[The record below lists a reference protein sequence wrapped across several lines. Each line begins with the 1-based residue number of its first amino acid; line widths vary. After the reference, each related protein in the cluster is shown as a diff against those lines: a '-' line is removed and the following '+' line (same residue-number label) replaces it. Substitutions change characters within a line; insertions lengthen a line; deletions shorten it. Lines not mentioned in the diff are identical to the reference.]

1 MTQTEP
7 RATNEDEVVLLLSAG
22 EGLAPDYEVVEH
34 LSRGR
39 VLDVYDVWSEE
50 RACRCVAKVLRP
62 YRLEDRKWKN
72 RLLREGRILKRLT
85 HLHLVRAYEVLQEPR
100 PIVILE
106 TLTGDTVEYII
117 STQGLRRMP
126 VGDIVYLGLHL
137 CSAIHYLHRQGIL
150 HLDLK
155 PSNVI
160 SNLGV
165 AKVLDLSIARPPG
178 RVRGGAGTR
187 QYMAP
192 EQARG
197 GLVSPKADVWGIGVV
212 LFEATT
218 GRRPFEALEGKRY
231 QQLERRADLVRAH
244 RRAPAALATVIDRCL
259 EPEPEKRP
267 TVDELA
273 DALDD
278 LALEL

>member
-7 RATNEDEVVLLLSAG
+7 RAANEDEVVPPLPAG
-22 EGLAPDYEVVEH
+22 EWLAPDYEVVEH

-62 YRLEDRKWKN
+62 DRLEDRKWKN

-100 PIVILE
+100 LIVILE
-106 TLTGDTVEYII
+106 TLTGDTVECII

-137 CSAIHYLHRQGIL
+137 CSAIPYLHRQGIL

-273 DALDD
+273 DVLDS

>member
-1 MTQTEP
+1 
-7 RATNEDEVVLLLSAG
+7 
-22 EGLAPDYEVVEH
+22 
-34 LSRGR
+34 
-39 VLDVYDVWSEE
+39 
-50 RACRCVAKVLRP
+50 
-62 YRLEDRKWKN
+62 
-72 RLLREGRILKRLT
+72 
-85 HLHLVRAYEVLQEPR
+85 
-100 PIVILE
+100 
-106 TLTGDTVEYII
+106 
-117 STQGLRRMP
+117 MP

-137 CSAIHYLHRQGIL
+137 CSAAHYLHRQGIL

-178 RVRGGAGTR
+178 RARGGAGTH

-192 EQARG
+192 KQASG
-197 GLVSPKADVWGIGVV
+197 GLVTAKADVWGIGAV
-212 LFEATT
+212 LFESTT

-244 RRAPAALATVIDRCL
+244 RRAPAALASAIDRCL

-273 DALDD
+273 DALDS